1 MDKDVEEALARIDE
15 RLDRIEATVSAYLAD
30 NTGWLVALQAIAAVT
45 TVRQI
50 SGAADAHEAMRV
62 GRDWSKQIAQA
73 TTPAATIPE
82 DLATAIQQAAQAKLD
97 TFFKGISIDRND

>member
-50 SGAADAHEAMRV
+50 SGAANAQEAMRV
-62 GRDWSKQIAQA
+62 AQEWSKQIAQS

-82 DLATAIQQAAQAKLD
+82 ELARAIQESAQAKLD
-97 TFFKGISIDRND
+97 GFFRGISIDESK